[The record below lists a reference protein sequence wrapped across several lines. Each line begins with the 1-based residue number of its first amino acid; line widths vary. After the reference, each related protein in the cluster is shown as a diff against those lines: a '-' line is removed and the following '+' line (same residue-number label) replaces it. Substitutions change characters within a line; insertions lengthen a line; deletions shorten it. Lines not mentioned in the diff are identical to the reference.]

1 MFYPEFSP
9 AMKWHLEQNQK
20 LYTNFMFHGT
30 QNKEAF
36 DQYHGE
42 CISTIGECISTMV
55 SVSVPLVSVSVP

>member
-1 MFYPEFSP
+1 MFYPEISP

-20 LYTNFMFHGT
+20 LYTNFMFHG

-42 CISTIGECISTMV
+42 SFSGCG
-55 SVSVPLVSVSVP
+55 P

>member
-1 MFYPEFSP
+1 VKEKRVEMFYPEISP

-20 LYTNFMFHGT
+20 LYTNFMFHG

-42 CISTIGECISTMV
+42 
-55 SVSVPLVSVSVP
+55 SVEPVRCSGSVRS